1 MGSQILVVED
11 EADLADLVAFNLRES
26 GHEVTVTH
34 NGANALADVARQ
46 RPDLILLDVM
56 LPDISGF
63 EVCRRLR
70 RSADTARVPV
80 IMLTAKA
87 EEVDRIVGFEV
98 GADDYVIKPFD
109 LEELLARIEAV
120 TRRRE
125 LASANREIGELS
137 IDVPARRVAGPTGP
151 LDLSPKELD
160 LLLELARE
168 PGAVRTR
175 AELLRNVWDIEFD
188 PGTNVVEVAIARLRR
203 RLLAVK
209 SPRIETVVHEGY
221 RLRVEPA

>member
-1 MGSQILVVED
+1 MKVLIVDDDPKLRRY
-11 EADLADLVAFNLRES
+11 LADGLAES
-26 GHEVTVTH
+26 GIAVT
-34 NGANALADVARQ
+34 GAASAAEARAALAAD
-46 RPDLILLDVM
+46 PTTELILLDVM
-56 LPDISGF
+56 MPGEDGWEFLSDLRS
-63 EVCRRLR
+63 RRDARPVIFL
-70 RSADTARVPV
+70 TARQ
-80 IMLTAKA
+80 A
-87 EEVDRIVGFEV
+87 VDERVRGLKL